1 MHVTSRPCPVSVAWD
16 RLYREVG
23 ERFGD
28 DEIVMDL
35 LQTVLAARKDL
46 AYGNLRSIADMRGDG
61 GE

>member
-1 MHVTSRPCPVSVAWD
+1 LAA
-16 RLYREVG
+16 REAGKGFG
-23 ERFGD
+23 E
-28 DEIVMDL
+28 DEAVMDL